1 MYTALC
7 DVAWTTDTA
16 GALVCTGTLSIAE
29 YPAAFDVST
38 LDPATLTSAFA
49 SGVFLMVMSAAISVA
64 INSILKLIRSL

>member
-29 YPAAFDVST
+29 YPAAFDIST
-38 LDPATLTSAFA
+38 LDPIVLTEAFS
-49 SGVFLMVMSAAISVA
+49 SGVFVMAMSGVISVA
-64 INSILKLIRSL
+64 INSILKAIRRL